1 MFFTVIVC
9 SDSTIQTLIISFK
22 FKLVLVVRTDWHSQ
36 KSGLVTV
43 CLYNE
48 VYFKLFVLLLLV
60 LMSKFGAEPRIR
72 TVRLIHTSIS
82 VVLVVLDLWTMHALP
97 LSMNLIGTAK
107 P

>member
-22 FKLVLVVRTDWHSQ
+22 LVLARTDWHSQ

-60 LMSKFGAEPRIR
+60 LMSKFGAKPRIR